1 MIERLPAAATVADSR
16 PGTSTATTS
25 PALPASERP
34 RALVVD
40 DYASSAEALSEHLES
55 WGYDSRV
62 ALSGEQAL
70 ALTEDFEPDVVV
82 SDLVMPGISGIE
94 LLEKLRTRG
103 LDCEVLLLTGQG
115 TIETAVEAIRKGA
128 FDYVAKPVDPQRLR
142 HLLER
147 AIERLSSRRELFRL
161 RRVLQN
167 EGWFESIIGESPRMV
182 ELYRQI
188 DQVAPSAASVMIT
201 GESGTGKELVA
212 RTLHLRS
219 PRANQPFIPVNC
231 AAIPEN
237 LLESELFGHEK
248 GAFTGAVATRQGCF
262 ELADGGTIFLD
273 EIGEMPA
280 LLQAKLLRALEERRF
295 RRVGGTHEVSVDV
308 RVIAATNRDLDE
320 ARRKGALREDLYYR
334 LNVFHLDLP
343 PLRERGED
351 RLLLAQ
357 RFLTEFA
364 HREGKPVVGLDNETR
379 VLVMRYD
386 WPGNVR
392 ELRNAMERAVIVAR
406 GPVLGPETMPPT
418 VRGGAT
424 GYEPILLAGMTVED
438 AERQLI
444 FLTLERTGGNK
455 TRASKLLAIS
465 LKTLHNKLR
474 RYREQ
479 GLLPGGPVSEA
490 ANGIPADDETP
501 AVRDR
506 ASEPE
511 PETPEENR

>member
-1 MIERLPAAATVADSR
+1 LIERLPTAASVADAR
-16 PGTSTATTS
+16 PSAVATATPVLA
-25 PALPASERP
+25 PAERP

-70 ALTEDFEPDVVV
+70 TLVEDFEPDIVV
-82 SDLVMPGISGIE
+82 SDLVMPGISGID
-94 LLEKLRTRG
+94 LLERLRARG

-167 EGWFESIIGESPRMV
+167 EGWFESIIGESPRMM
-182 ELYRQI
+182 ELFRQI
-188 DQVAPSAASVMIT
+188 DQVAPSAASVVIT

-219 PRANQPFIPVNC
+219 PRASQPFIPVNC

-262 ELADGGTIFLD
+262 ELADGGTLFLD

-280 LLQAKLLRALEERRF
+280 PLQAKLLRALEERRF
-295 RRVGGTHEVSVDV
+295 RRVGGTQEVSVNV

-320 ARRKGALREDLYYR
+320 ARKKGVLREDLYYR

-364 HREGKPVVGLDNETR
+364 HREGKPVVGLDNEAR
-379 VLVMRYD
+379 VLLMRYD

-424 GYEPILLAGMTVED
+424 GYEPVLLAGMTVED

-455 TRASKLLAIS
+455 TRAARLLAIS

-474 RYREQ
+474 RYRDQ
-479 GLLPGGPVSEA
+479 GLLPGGPA
-490 ANGIPADDETP
+490 AEGINGTGSTGDEPP
-501 AVRDR
+501 AVGHPDPGP
-506 ASEPE
+506 PE
-511 PETPEENR
+511 

>member
-1 MIERLPAAATVADSR
+1 MIERLPDAPFAASPLADPTASVGR
-16 PGTSTATTS
+16 PI
-25 PALPASERP
+25 ERP

-40 DYASSAEALSEHLES
+40 DYVSSADALAEHLEA
-55 WGYDSRV
+55 WGFEARAV
-62 ALSGEQAL
+62 HSGEQAL
-70 ALTEDFEPDVVV
+70 AGLEDFAPDIVL
-82 SDLVMPGISGIE
+82 SDLIMPGISGIE
-94 LLEKLRTRG
+94 LMERIRATG

-115 TIETAVEAIRKGA
+115 TIETAVDAIRKGA
-128 FDYVAKPVDPQRLR
+128 FDYVSKPVDPPRLR

-147 AIERLSSRRELFRL
+147 ALERLASRRELFRL

-167 EGWFESIIGESPRMV
+167 EGWFDSMIGDSPRMI

-188 DQVAPSAASVMIT
+188 EQVAPSAASVMIT

-212 RTLHLRS
+212 RTLHQRS
-219 PRANQPFIPVNC
+219 PRAGQAFIPVNC

-248 GAFTGAVATRQGCF
+248 GAFTGAIAQRQGCF
-262 ELADGGTIFLD
+262 ELADGGTLFLD
-273 EIGEMPA
+273 EIGEMPTP
-280 LLQAKLLRALEERRF
+280 LQAKLLRALEERRF
-295 RRVGGTHEVSVDV
+295 RRVGGSQEVVVDV
-308 RVIAATNRDLDE
+308 RVIAATNRNLE
-320 ARRKGALREDLYYR
+320 QARQEGVLREDLYYR

-343 PLRERGED
+343 ALRDRDED

-357 RFLTEFA
+357 HFVSEFA
-364 HREGKPVVGLDNETR
+364 HREGKPVVGFDNEAK
-379 VLVMRYD
+379 VAIMRYA

-406 GPVLGPETMPPT
+406 GPVLGPETLPPT

-424 GYEPILLAGMTVED
+424 GYEPVLLAGMTVDD

-455 TRASKLLAIS
+455 TRAAKMLGIS

-474 RYREQ
+474 RYRDL
-479 GLLPGGPVSEA
+479 GILPGGVIAPA
-490 ANGIPADDETP
+490 ASDAGEVP
-501 AVRDR
+501 AVRLPRLDEG
-506 ASEPE
+506 AA
-511 PETPEENR
+511 

>member
-1 MIERLPAAATVADSR
+1 MIERLPTAAPVAEARPAAA
-16 PGTSTATTS
+16 S
-25 PALPASERP
+25 PDEGSSPPVDRP

-40 DYASSAEALSEHLES
+40 DYASSATALGEHLDS
-55 WGYDSRV
+55 WGYESRV
-62 ALSGEQAL
+62 AFSGEKAL
-70 ALTEDFEPDVVV
+70 ALLDDFTPDVVV
-82 SDLVMPGISGIE
+82 TDLAMPGIDGLQ
-94 LLEKLRTRG
+94 LLERLRSRG
-103 LDCEVLLLTGQG
+103 LDCEVLVLTGQG
-115 TIETAVEAIRKGA
+115 TIETAVDAIRKGA
-128 FDYVAKPVDPQRLR
+128 FDYVAKPVDAQRLR

-147 AIERLSSRRELFRL
+147 AIERLTSRRELFRL

-167 EGWFESIIGESPRMV
+167 EGWFESIIGQSDRMM
-182 ELYRQI
+182 ELFQQI
-188 DQVAPSAASVMIT
+188 DQVAPSAASVIIT

-219 PRANQPFIPVNC
+219 PRAAQAFIPVNC

-248 GAFTGAVATRQGCF
+248 GAFTGAIGARQGCF
-262 ELADGGTIFLD
+262 ELADNGTLFLD

-280 LLQAKLLRALEERRF
+280 SLQAKLLRALEERSF
-295 RRVGGTHEVSVDV
+295 RRVGGSQEVSVDV
-308 RVIAATNRDLDE
+308 RVIAATNRDLE
-320 ARRKGALREDLYYR
+320 QARREGSLREDLYYR

-351 RLLLAQ
+351 CLLLAQ
-357 RFLTEFA
+357 HFITQFSR
-364 HREGKPVVGLDNETR
+364 RENKPVVGLDNDAR
-379 VLVMRYD
+379 VLVMRHE

-406 GPVLGPETMPPT
+406 GPMLGPETMPPT

-424 GYEPILLAGMTVED
+424 GYEPTLLVGMTVED

-455 TRASKLLAIS
+455 TRAAKILAIS

-479 GLLPGGPVSEA
+479 GLMPASQ
-490 ANGIPADDETP
+490 ADDAARPAGEAPEPP
-501 AVRDR
+501 AVRDDR
-506 ASEPE
+506 ADEIA
-511 PETPEENR
+511 